1 MINKSNVKQG
11 DLYLI
16 NFDPSVGHE
25 YQGKRPALIIQSN
38 AQIKKSNLI
47 TVMPLTSNLEN
58 CLGDD
63 IIVKKNNANRLI
75 SDSVIKAY
83 NIISFDYNRIV
94 NRIGLVDSVIL
105 SKVKKYLEKHFDIN

>member
-1 MINKSNVKQG
+1 MINKKNVKQG

-16 NFDPSVGHE
+16 NFNPSVGHE

-38 AQIKKSNLI
+38 IQIKKSNLI

-58 CLGDD
+58 CLSDD
-63 IIVKKNNANRLI
+63 IVVEKNNANRLI
-75 SDSVIKAY
+75 SDSAIKVY

-94 NRIGLVDSVIL
+94 NRIGLIDSIVL
-105 SKVKKYLEKHFDIN
+105 VKVKKYLEKHFNI